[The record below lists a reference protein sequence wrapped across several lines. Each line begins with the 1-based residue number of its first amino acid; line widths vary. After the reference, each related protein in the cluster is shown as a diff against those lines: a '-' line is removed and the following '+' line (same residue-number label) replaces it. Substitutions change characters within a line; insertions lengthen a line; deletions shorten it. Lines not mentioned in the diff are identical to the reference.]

1 MNVIPIYS
9 NDGKVMLFSPL
20 SVINM
25 QRAFAITAA
34 VAKKRMESGKEDC
47 GNHKETVELGATK
60 EYTVAVRFT
69 GVIDPKQK
77 EGYLVKASVIRN
89 TDAAGETIVSEHFF
103 ATDHKIRDN
112 AMEFYSEGFGY
123 EVGTK
128 EQMQFF
134 AELAEA
140 NVKFKTVINFIFGHD
155 LPTYF
160 DLKTLSYDMAFG
172 NKPKAFNYLVN
183 YGVDPNNQFSDFDYL
198 MVTLVKG
205 KYVVTRKKIDL
216 RINDSLEEHYNFTS
230 FEKFSSFLID
240 LDK

>member
-9 NDGKVMLFSPL
+9 NDGKVILFSPL
-20 SVINM
+20 SLINM
-25 QRAFAITAA
+25 QRAFSITAA

-47 GNHKETVELGATK
+47 GNHKEILELGATK
-60 EYTVAVRFT
+60 EFTVAVRFT
-69 GVIDPKQK
+69 GVIDSAQK
-77 EGYLVKASVIRN
+77 EGYLVKASVTRN
-89 TDAAGETIVSEHFF
+89 TDAAGETIVGEHFF
-103 ATDHKIRDN
+103 APDHKIADSVM
-112 AMEFYSEGFGY
+112 AFYNEGFGHD
-123 EVGTK
+123 EGSK
-128 EQMQFF
+128 EQMEFF

-140 NVKFKTVINFIFGHD
+140 NVKFKTVIDFVLGRDI
-155 LPTYF
+155 PVYF

-205 KYVVTRKKIDL
+205 KYVVARKKVDL
-216 RINDSLEEHYNFTS
+216 RINDSLEEHYTFTS

>member
-1 MNVIPIYS
+1 MNIIPIYRR
-9 NDGKVMLFSPL
+9 DGKVILFSPL

-89 TDAAGETIVSEHFF
+89 SDEETIAGEHFF
-103 ATDHKIRDN
+103 APDHKINDN
-112 AMEFYSEGFGY
+112 AMEFFNEGFGY
-123 EVGTK
+123 EEGSK

-140 NVKFKTVINFIFGHD
+140 NVKFKTVIDFIFGHD
-155 LPTYF
+155 LPVYF
-160 DLKTLSYDMAFG
+160 DLKNLSYDMAFG
-172 NKPKAFNYLVN
+172 KKPKAFNYLVN
-183 YGVDPNNQFSDFDYL
+183 YGVDPNNQFSDLDYL
-198 MVTLVKG
+198 SVAMVKG

-230 FEKFSSFLID
+230 FEKFSAFLID
-240 LDK
+240 LNK